1 MLNGDMAQPHKGHRD
16 AMVTRPHYLVGQ
28 EIRRRAAEQG
38 VPYGDL
44 ISAILSEYIG
54 LNHLAPVPLGKHTQ
68 TQQQELDLP
77 AA

>member
-1 MLNGDMAQPHKGHRD
+1 ML
-16 AMVTRPHYLVGQ
+16 TRPHHEVGQ
-28 EIRRRAAEQG
+28 EIRRMAEEMR